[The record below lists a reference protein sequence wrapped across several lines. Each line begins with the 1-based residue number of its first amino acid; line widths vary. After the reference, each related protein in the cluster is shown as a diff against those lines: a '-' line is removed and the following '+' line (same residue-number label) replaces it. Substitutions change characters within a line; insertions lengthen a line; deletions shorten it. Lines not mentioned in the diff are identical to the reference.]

1 MWRKLNRLDTIAS
14 QSLALNTVD
23 RCDSPLGIAI
33 ALSVGS
39 MYPIAGVNFR
49 PQSPGE
55 WQFAVSFV
63 TGSGA
68 AIAASS
74 ATVGTSPVPGV
85 HGLSGSFWVVPTDK
99 HGADLRSKGMLR
111 YVGTRYLQ
119 HDNGEHYVKA
129 GTDSPENVTKAR
141 AKTLTVNLVPIHP
154 IHPNP
159 TTWGVSRVL

>member
-1 MWRKLNRLDTIAS
+1 M
-14 QSLALNTVD
+14 
-23 RCDSPLGIAI
+23 
-33 ALSVGS
+33 GS
-39 MYPIAGVNFR
+39 MHPIAGVHFR

-74 ATVGTSPVPGV
+74 TSFFTSPVPGV

-99 HGADLRSKGMLR
+99 HGADLRAKGMLR

-119 HDNGEHYVKA
+119 HDNGDHYVKA
-129 GTDSPENVTKAR
+129 GTDSPENVSLKR
-141 AKTLTVNLVPIHP
+141 APISKLKTVDALPP
-154 IHPNP
+154 SP
-159 TTWGVSRVL
+159 TTWGMRRVL